1 LRALNE
7 LLEEAYRR
15 GYEYLARWRACA
27 PTVFAAVM
35 DTLGYDEDPIV
46 REAWKATIGLA
57 GGTGNMSLGTCG
69 AMAGA
74 AAAISFSFG
83 FTREDVERDV
93 VKVLTVNRA
102 VAEVGEKMKEKYGG
116 IRCVDVQF
124 HNWGKAYI
132 LSNPKALMEFL
143 GMSKNGRAMPECQR
157 VTGDL
162 TRWAVEVIIKCN
174 PGFIRRRDAGL

>member
-1 LRALNE
+1 MKGMDAI
-7 LLEEAYRR
+7 LEEAYRR
-15 GYEYLARWRACA
+15 GYDYLGRWRACA

-35 DTLGYDEDPIV
+35 DTLGYSGDHVAGEV
-46 REAWKATIGLA
+46 WKATIGLA

-83 FTREDVERDV
+83 FTRDDVEKDV
-93 VKVLTVNRA
+93 MKVLVVNSA
-102 VAEVGEKMKEKYGG
+102 VAEVGEKMREKYGG

-132 LSNPKALMEFL
+132 LSSPKALAEFL
-143 GMSKNGRAMPECQR
+143 AMSRDGKAMPECQR

-162 TRWAVEVIIKCN
+162 TRWAVEKIIKCS
-174 PGFIRRRDAGL
+174 PKFVKRDDFSF